1 MRSLLLNRARSALP
15 LPRTTW
21 RAASAAV
28 DASWQDSE
36 GPKDRFRRRLEDAKV
51 AALAGGGDARVQ
63 KQHAKGKLTARERLD
78 LLLDDGS
85 FREYDML
92 KAHRCDEFG
101 MGSQQYPGDGVIT
114 GHGRING
121 RMVFVFSQ
129 VTMLERAQWSDRLS
143 CSSLPRSFH
152 RVHSDSSPSAAR
164 FEFVAPQRRISRFS
178 VALSPR
184 RTLRRS

>member
-1 MRSLLLNRARSALP
+1 MRKIGDDSKGNLSILDPATPATTLTEIKEMRSLILNRARAALP
-15 LPRTTW
+15 PTTW
-21 RAASAAV
+21 RAASAMA
-28 DASWQDSE
+28 DASWKDSE

-129 VTMLERAQWSDRLS
+129 VTMLLRVLLS
-143 CSSLPRSFH
+143 PS
-152 RVHSDSSPSAAR
+152 SAAR
-164 FEFVAPQRRISRFS
+164 IF
-178 VALSPR
+178 
-184 RTLRRS
+184 